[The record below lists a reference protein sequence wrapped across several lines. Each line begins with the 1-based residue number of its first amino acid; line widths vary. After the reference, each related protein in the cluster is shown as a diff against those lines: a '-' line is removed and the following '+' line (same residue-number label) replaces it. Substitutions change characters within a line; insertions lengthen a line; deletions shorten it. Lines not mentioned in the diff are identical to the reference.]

1 MEPTIPA
8 LKAWRDH
15 MAQRELGTLSEHLG
29 QLLEALLLSCL

>member
-15 MAQRELGTLSEHLG
+15 MAQRGLGKLSEHLG
-29 QLLEALLLSCL
+29 QLPGNTSA